1 MDADSILDLLLENLK
16 PLFFPESWL
25 QLDMKFSKTELL
37 SLLFID
43 KRGDITMTELA
54 EYLNTPMSTANGI
67 IERLVKKGYVS
78 RNRSD
83 TDRRIVVVCLTPEG
97 RQLLGGFHAL
107 ITDYINMALE
117 VLSEEEASALIGI
130 VLKIARGLRE
140 KLAAEEPPGTAE
152 LRKISIE

>member
-1 MDADSILDLLLENLK
+1 MDADSILDLFLENLK

-25 QLDMKFSKTELL
+25 QLDMKFSKTEIL

-67 IERLVKKGYVS
+67 VERLVKKGYVS
-78 RNRSD
+78 RSRSD

-97 RQLLGGFHAL
+97 RQLLAGFHAL

-130 VLKIARGLRE
+130 VLKITRGLRE
-140 KLAAEEPPGTAE
+140 KLAAEEAPSASE